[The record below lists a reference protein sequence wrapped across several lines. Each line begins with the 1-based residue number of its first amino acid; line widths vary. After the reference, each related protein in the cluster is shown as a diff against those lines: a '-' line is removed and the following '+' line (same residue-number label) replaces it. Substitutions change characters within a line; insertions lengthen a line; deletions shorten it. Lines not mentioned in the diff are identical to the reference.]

1 MGVSNR
7 IYPALVI
14 MARKERIITDYLVI
28 GAGAMGL
35 AFAYEI
41 LNMSAG
47 TGNDAT
53 EIVIVDKRA
62 KPGGH
67 WNDAYDFVRL
77 HQPSYSYGV
86 SSMPLG
92 SGDKDL
98 CSKYQLLAYFELA
111 LKKMVDTGKLRFLA
125 QCEYMGEGKVR
136 SMVDNE
142 VEYEVSPRKK
152 TVDATYLNTC
162 VPSTHPP
169 KYKSSPEIQLVPING
184 LTRVQKPWQ
193 KYVVVGAGKTGIDA
207 VLYLLDLK
215 MDPDKIVWIMPNDSW
230 FFNRSAFYLES
241 VMDYVAGTTK
251 ALYQVENFKELM
263 LKMEDGEWMLRLDKT
278 RWPTKFKCATVNM
291 EELNKLKNIKNIVR
305 QGRVAEILTDKIVF
319 QDGSSYP
326 TDVNNLHV
334 DCTADGLAAKP
345 PCPIFQGK
353 NIILQSVSF
362 CQQVYSASVIAGLE
376 ARVEDDDDKKNGILT
391 PVPRPEYI
399 EDYVRMVIDTQKN
412 EARNINEGSGF
423 FWLRNNRLGLF
434 YHLSVLDILKIIYLE
449 YTMPLVARL
458 ENGKFQ
464 IKRK

>member
-1 MGVSNR
+1 MD
-7 IYPALVI
+7 
-14 MARKERIITDYLVI
+14 RKEKIITDYLVI

-35 AFAYEI
+35 AFADEI
-41 LNMSAG
+41 INMSAG

-111 LKKMVDTGKLRFLA
+111 LKKMVDTGRLRFLA
-125 QCEYMGEGKVR
+125 QCEYLGDGRVR
-136 SMVDNE
+136 SMVDKE
-142 VEYEVSPRKK
+142 LEYEVTTRKK

-169 KYKSSPEIQLVPING
+169 KYSCSPEISLVPING
-184 LTRVQKPWQ
+184 LTRIQKPWQ

-207 VLYLLDLK
+207 VLYLLDLNI
-215 MDPDKIVWIMPNDSW
+215 DPDMIVWIMPNDSW
-230 FFNRSAFYLES
+230 FFNRAAFYLES
-241 VMDYVAGTTK
+241 VMDYVDGTTK

-263 LKMEDGEWMLRLDKT
+263 LKMEEGEWMLRLDKT

-291 EELNKLKNIKNIVR
+291 EEFNKLKKIKNIVR

-326 TDVNNLHV
+326 TNITNLHV

-376 ARVEDDDDKKNGILT
+376 ARAEDDDDKKNRILT
-391 PVPRPEYI
+391 PVPHPEYI
-399 EDYVRMVIDTQKN
+399 EDYVQMVIDTQKN
-412 EARNINEGSGF
+412 NTRNVKEGSGF
-423 FWLRNNRLGLF
+423 FWLRNNRLSLL
-434 YHLSVLDILKIIYLE
+434 YHLSVVDILKTIYLE
-449 YTMPLVARL
+449 YSMPLVARL
-458 ENGKFQ
+458 ESEKFQ

>member
-1 MGVSNR
+1 MGTVVN
-7 IYPALVI
+7 
-14 MARKERIITDYLVI
+14 MDRKEKIITDYLVI

-35 AFAYEI
+35 AFADEI
-41 LNMSAG
+41 INMSAG

-86 SSMPLG
+86 SSVPLG

-111 LKKMVDTGKLRFLA
+111 LKKMVDTGRLRFLA
-125 QCEYMGEGKVR
+125 QSEYLGDGRVR
-136 SMVDNE
+136 SMVDKE
-142 VEYEVSPRKK
+142 LEYEVTTRKK

-169 KYKSSPEIQLVPING
+169 KYSCSPEISLVPING
-184 LTRVQKPWQ
+184 LTRIQKPWQ

-207 VLYLLDLK
+207 VLYLLDLNI
-215 MDPDKIVWIMPNDSW
+215 DPDMIVWIMPNDSW
-230 FFNRSAFYLES
+230 FFNRAAFYLES
-241 VMDYVAGTTK
+241 VMDYVDGTTK

-263 LKMEDGEWMLRLDKT
+263 LKMEE
-278 RWPTKFKCATVNM
+278 F
-291 EELNKLKNIKNIVR
+291 NKLKKIKNIVR

-319 QDGSSYP
+319 QDGSSFP
-326 TDVNNLHV
+326 TNITNLHV

-376 ARVEDDDDKKNGILT
+376 ARAEDDDDKKNRILT
-391 PVPRPEYI
+391 PVPHPEYI
-399 EDYVRMVIDTQKN
+399 EDYVQMVIDTQKN
-412 EARNINEGSGF
+412 DTRNVNEGSGF
-423 FWLRNNRLGLF
+423 FWL
-434 YHLSVLDILKIIYLE
+434 
-449 YTMPLVARL
+449 
-458 ENGKFQ
+458 
-464 IKRK
+464 

>member
-1 MGVSNR
+1 VN
-7 IYPALVI
+7 
-14 MARKERIITDYLVI
+14 MARKEKITTDYLVI

-35 AFAYEI
+35 AFADEI

-111 LKKMVDTGKLRFLA
+111 LKKMVDTGRLRFLA
-125 QCEYMGEGKVR
+125 QCEYLGDGRVR
-136 SMVDNE
+136 SMVDDE
-142 VEYEVSPRKK
+142 LEYEVTTRKK

-169 KYKSSPEIQLVPING
+169 KYTCTPEVTLVAING
-184 LTRVQKPWQ
+184 LTRIQKPWQ

-207 VLYLLDLK
+207 VLYLLDL
-215 MDPDKIVWIMPNDSW
+215 MIDPDKIVWIMPNDSW
-230 FFNRSAFYLES
+230 LFNRSAFYLES
-241 VMDYVAGTTK
+241 IMDYVDGTTK

-263 LKMEDGEWMLRLDKT
+263 LKMEEGEWMLRLDKT

-291 EELNKLKNIKNIVR
+291 EEFNKLKKIKNIVR

-326 TDVNNLHV
+326 TNVNNLHV

-391 PVPRPEYI
+391 PVPHPEYI

-412 EARNINEGSGF
+412 EARNVNEGSGF

-434 YHLSVLDILKIIYLE
+434 YHLSVVDILKIIYLE

-464 IKRK
+464 VKRT